1 MVFVADGLGAWLVA
15 LLAHAGRKCLT
26 TVALGSD
33 QERAPRQA
41 ATAAVELTTG
51 TCAQMTSELS
61 SWQWSSARCSVSR
74 CPDAS
79 MSGQTAVPEAL
90 QAGIAQQLAH
100 LGDRNLTSTGQSS
113 ADVLGVS
120 AAVLAAK
127 LTGHLVRDIVVRGSS
142 GAPLAPLA
150 AQLDYDK
157 TLLQGQRIGHPR
169 SAGQRGAEGAGPGW
183 TSGGGGR
190 E

>member
-15 LLAHAGRKCLT
+15 LLAHAGRKRLT

-33 QERAPRQA
+33 QERAQA
-41 ATAAVELTTG
+41 SCYGRCQADHGDLRPDDQRAEQLAMVV
-51 TCAQMTSELS
+51 SEVFS
-61 SWQWSSARCSVSR
+61 EPV
-74 CPDAS
+74 PDAP

-113 ADVLGVS
+113 VDVLGAS
-120 AAVLAAK
+120 ATVLAAK
-127 LTGHLVRDIVVRGSS
+127 LTGHLVRNIVVRGGS
-142 GAPLAPLA
+142 GGPLAPLA
-150 AQLDYDK
+150 AQLDHDK

-183 TSGGGGR
+183 TSGGGGP
-190 E
+190 